1 MGGLKVKPIDQWT
14 FTEAL
19 GAKVRRR
26 RARALS
32 RSLVALALSLT
43 RARSLAARAQEARRR
58 LERHWDS
65 WVTELHIQRLAEAG
79 LTHVRVPIGHWIRGD
94 IAADEPYVN
103 GEWPYLVRAAQWCR
117 THKMQMWLD
126 LHTAPGSQN
135 GFDNSGRFGEMLWST
150 DAAYVNRTLAILDDV
165 VAALAAVELG
175 DIVTG
180 FGLLNEPGMGTNYW
194 HLLSFYDRAYAVVR
208 AHLPDCAVYV
218 GDNFQPEAFNWF
230 WSGAAENT
238 GEHGNIGQQQAENA
252 YLDSHI
258 YACFNADLQAMTPRE
273 HVKQVCGPELD
284 RLNHCCWE
292 DQKRDVVSKGLGHF
306 VGEWTAAFD
315 QTPSPEFEKQIVKPM
330 TKDRAEFLRQFAVAQ
345 MIVYEA
351 TPEDHTYMDAA
362 AKHHGLAISGW
373 FFWNFRMESPVYR
386 EWDYLEGLR
395 MGWIPVLPA
404 NRSTSLKEVFGT
416 CADVLERTV
425 DRCGVVAPHPPIEG
439 WVDRGPDGK
448 PCPGAKPYHAP
459 KPRGSGAG
467 VALALALVALAV
479 CGGAAVACSGRCPAL
494 WTPWAKA
501 KGSPGA
507 LKRGYVSVPDSIV
520 SQVTTS
526 IQQEEPVTLS
536 A

>member
-1 MGGLKVKPIDQWT
+1 MTVLIDVHCVK
-14 FTEAL
+14 E
-19 GAKVRRR
+19 
-26 RARALS
+26 
-32 RSLVALALSLT
+32 
-43 RARSLAARAQEARRR
+43 
-58 LERHWDS
+58 
-65 WVTELHIQRLAEAG
+65 
-79 LTHVRVPIGHWIRGD
+79 
-94 IAADEPYVN
+94 
-103 GEWPYLVRAAQWCR
+103 
-117 THKMQMWLD
+117 
-126 LHTAPGSQN
+126 SQN

-194 HLLSFYDRAYAVVR
+194 KLLSFYDRAYSVVR

-238 GEHGNIGQQQAENA
+238 GEHGNIGQAQAENA

-258 YACFNADLQAMTPRE
+258 YACFNQDLQAMTPRE

-292 DQKRDVVSKGLGHF
+292 DQKHDIVSKGLGHF
-306 VGEWTAAFD
+306 VGEWTVAFD
-315 QTPSPEFEKQIVKPM
+315 QTPSPEFEKQVVKPM
-330 TKDRAEFLRQFAVAQ
+330 TRDRAEFLRQFAVAQ

-351 TPEDHTYMDAA
+351 EPDDHKYKDEETGYH
-362 AKHHGLAISGW
+362 HHGLEISGW

-404 NRSTSLKEVFGT
+404 NRSKSLKEAFGT

-459 KPRGSGAG
+459 KPRASSAG
-467 VALALALVALAV
+467 VALALALVVLAV
-479 CGGAAVACSGRCPAL
+479 GGGAIVACGGRCPAL

-520 SQVTTS
+520 SHVTTS